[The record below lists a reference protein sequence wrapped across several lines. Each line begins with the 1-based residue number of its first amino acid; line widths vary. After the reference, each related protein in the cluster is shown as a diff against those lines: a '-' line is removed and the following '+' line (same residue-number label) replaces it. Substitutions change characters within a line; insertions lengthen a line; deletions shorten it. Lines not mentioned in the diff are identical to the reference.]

1 MRAPAINLVG
11 NRYISVAFF
20 LVPALSLFFSLDRRD
35 SKTIADARSLIYLIV
50 INANNLISL
59 FIYGTVNFIVLFY
72 KLVSVSLVR
81 DLHSKNFD

>member
-20 LVPALSLFFSLDRRD
+20 LVPALSLSFSLDRRD